1 MSVERIAL
9 ELDDRFHLLAGG
21 ARTVLPRQQTLAA
34 SVEWSHDRLDES
46 EQIVFRRLG
55 VFAGVF
61 PMEAAE
67 AVASAFGDVEPVTV
81 FDVVSRLI
89 DKNLVVAE
97 ERPGGRSTT
106 GCWRHCGRTRST
118 KSASPMSSKRSGTH
132 R

>member
-1 MSVERIAL
+1 M
-9 ELDDRFHLLAGG
+9 
-21 ARTVLPRQQTLAA
+21 
-34 SVEWSHDRLDES
+34 EWSHDRLDES

-97 ERPGGRSTT
+97 ERPGGEQHYRLLETLRAYALNRVRVAGELDAVRDAHLTFWVDWLEAQAPASTPTPSSTT
-106 GCWRHCGRTRST
+106 SSSST
-118 KSASPMSSKRSGTH
+118 TA
-132 R
+132 

>member
-34 SVEWSHDRLDES
+34 SVDWSHDRLDES

-97 ERPGGRSTT
+97 ERPGGEQHYRLLETLRAYALES
-106 GCWRHCGRTRST
+106 
-118 KSASPMSSKRSGTH
+118 SPR
-132 R
+132 RR